1 MNAKNCLIDSSTNF
15 IIKERILISVR
26 ASLVGV
32 AMQCS
37 FISIFLLPE
46 DFFPLSKHVKIHGR
60 KEGNV
65 ETHDNNHDEME
76 VKCEVESVGES
87 NAKHILK

>member
-1 MNAKNCLIDSSTNF
+1 M
-15 IIKERILISVR
+15 
-26 ASLVGV
+26 
-32 AMQCS
+32 
-37 FISIFLLPE
+37 
-46 DFFPLSKHVKIHGR
+46 KIHGR